1 MQRTFF
7 FIAVV
12 SLGITFF
19 NFFFFLNRLR
29 RVWFGAS
36 EHLME
41 QNELSSVCCFSPPGF
56 DTRGIEKS

>member
-12 SLGITFF
+12 SWGLL
-19 NFFFFLNRLR
+19 FFLFFNRLR